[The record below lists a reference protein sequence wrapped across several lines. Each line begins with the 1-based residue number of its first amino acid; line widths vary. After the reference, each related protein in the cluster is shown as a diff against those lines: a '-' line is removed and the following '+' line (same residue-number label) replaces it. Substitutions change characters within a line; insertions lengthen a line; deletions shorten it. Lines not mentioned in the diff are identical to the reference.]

1 MAQTNKQAINFTT
14 QVCARK
20 AFDEKALKCIWQI
33 FFLFA
38 WLNLPNVLR
47 SIATFFFDS
56 DFPAPCF
63 DVPKASNFTSG
74 GVQNRETKT
83 RRLGT
88 IVTSFPDFKLR
99 ENQISPIFAYF
110 LINNTLMYHFLANW
124 LAHNEKMTEK
134 SVFRE
139 DWSPEMTSESFP
151 ISCFWSC
158 GFVPHWKWN
167 LTLLVHQNRG
177 KENRYQKFFFALH
190 ISTLRRF
197 NRENKKKVC
206 HCQRAQPS
214 KDARLARRQQYR
226 AVRIAEKISSVC
238 KVTFLL

>member
-33 FFLFA
+33 LFLFA

-151 ISCFWSC
+151 ISCFGLAVLYPTGSEIWRFWYIKTGGRKIAIKNFSLLYIS
-158 GFVPHWKWN
+158 VHWGDLIEK
-167 LTLLVHQNRG
+167 
-177 KENRYQKFFFALH
+177 
-190 ISTLRRF
+190 I
-197 NRENKKKVC
+197 KKKYVIANEPS
-206 HCQRAQPS
+206 RAKTRGWRGGSSIEPCVLRKKS
-214 KDARLARRQQYR
+214 RVF
-226 AVRIAEKISSVC
+226 VR
-238 KVTFLL
+238 

>member
-33 FFLFA
+33 LFLFA

-139 DWSPEMTSESFP
+139 AWSLELTSI
-151 ISCFWSC
+151 ISR
-158 GFVPHWKWN
+158 VPFLVSQFCIPAEGKFDA
-167 LTLLVHQNRG
+167 LMVHQNMG
-177 KENRYQKFFFALH
+177 KENRYRK
-190 ISTLRRF
+190 
-197 NRENKKKVC
+197 
-206 HCQRAQPS
+206 
-214 KDARLARRQQYR
+214 
-226 AVRIAEKISSVC
+226 
-238 KVTFLL
+238 